1 MYNICREIIK
11 PTKKLKEYIYCLILI
26 LIIYLF
32 LFILDFFY
40 INADKSYYY
49 IFLNILLL
57 EAILTKYYPFAKIFC
72 FTIFISTSNYI
83 IKLGLFL
90 QNNYSIKENKFIFFY
105 YLDCI
110 FINCSSFL
118 IVFNAYKEMKAI
130 FIEEYENS
138 RSESESGTELKN
150 IEKNNNE

>member
-1 MYNICREIIK
+1 MLEIIQ
-11 PTKKLKEYIYCLILI
+11 YV
-26 LIIYLF
+26 
-32 LFILDFFY
+32 
-40 INADKSYYY
+40 
-49 IFLNILLL
+49 
-57 EAILTKYYPFAKIFC
+57 
-72 FTIFISTSNYI
+72 
-83 IKLGLFL
+83 KLGLFL